1 MDIKKKK
8 VGLDKLAKFQTT
20 APYSV
25 QTRSILDNLD
35 SREQC
40 VNDDSIICNT
50 GKSFFL
56 NYFKPKYKYFIFK

>member
-40 VNDDSIICNT
+40 EQC
-50 GKSFFL
+50 KRRQHHMQ
-56 NYFKPKYKYFIFK
+56 YW

>member
-50 GKSFFL
+50 GKSFF
-56 NYFKPKYKYFIFK
+56 